1 MRIAT
6 ITGKLL
12 AILLLSVSAI
22 AAAEVKS
29 DYDRGFDLS
38 KLQSF
43 RFAEQGRR
51 NPKDVLAHD
60 EMAAKRLHSAIQTNL
75 VGIGMQHQQT
85 GADFEVSYYATVRN
99 QTEVTTSGRP
109 RWGMGSVWVD
119 QYAEGTAIVEFRDG
133 KSGELV
139 WRGFVTGTVDPDKSE
154 EKISKGIKKLIERFA
169 KDREK
174 QKKAAAKP

>member
-6 ITGKLL
+6 ITGRLA
-12 AILLLSVSAI
+12 AILLLSVSAAI
-22 AAAEVKS
+22 AAEVKS
-29 DYDRGFDLS
+29 DYDRGFDLA

-43 RFAEQGRR
+43 RFAEQNRR

-60 EMAAKRLHSAIQTNL
+60 EMAAKRLRSALQTNL
-75 VGIGMQHQQT
+75 VGLGMQHQPA
-85 GADFEVSYYATVRN
+85 GADIEVSYFATVRN

-109 RWGMGSVWVD
+109 RWGMGAVWVD
-119 QYAEGTAIVEFRDG
+119 QYAEGTAIVEFRDS

-139 WRGFVTGTVDPDKSE
+139 WRGFVSGAVDPDKSE
-154 EKISKGIKKLIERFA
+154 EKIGKGIKKLIERFA

-174 QKKAAAKP
+174 QKKAAGK